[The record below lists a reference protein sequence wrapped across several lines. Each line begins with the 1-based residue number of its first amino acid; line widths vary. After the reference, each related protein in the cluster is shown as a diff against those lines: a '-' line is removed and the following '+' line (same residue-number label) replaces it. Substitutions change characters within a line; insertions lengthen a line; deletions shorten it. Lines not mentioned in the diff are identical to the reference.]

1 MNTEINFLEK
11 KPNRYATFL
20 KLGIVFVFLL
30 LCVLA
35 IILFQ
40 KHNYQSQF
48 ETQSK
53 LLYQLES
60 TLSTHNETFL
70 GEQKKEN
77 LMEDIQ
83 SIKSTNMPNG
93 DIYNDII
100 GILPDSKQLI
110 MYATP
115 EANQVRLTAQFKT
128 LTDTAGYISELLK
141 QNYITGAELTT
152 VSLTNSVYEA
162 TFTIT
167 VDPENVVKEFGE
179 NE

>member
-77 LMEDIQ
+77 L
-83 SIKSTNMPNG
+83 K
-93 DIYNDII
+93 I
-100 GILPDSKQLI
+100 GR
-110 MYATP
+110 AH
-115 EANQVRLTAQFKT
+115 V
-128 LTDTAGYISELLK
+128 
-141 QNYITGAELTT
+141 
-152 VSLTNSVYEA
+152 
-162 TFTIT
+162 
-167 VDPENVVKEFGE
+167 
-179 NE
+179 